1 METEPNP
8 RHSLPRG
15 VKDRMIFVEIEKQKS
30 FIVKCAYWILV
41 GGIIFVLLKYCVP
54 TLMPFVI
61 GGLVAVVLRPL
72 SEWLSRKTKANRK
85 VMAALILIIFYGAVG
100 ILLVL
105 SGAKVF
111 LAVKEFVLTVPNYY
125 VNELEPALLRIFNE
139 LSSFIMELDPSL
151 QATVQ
156 SVANNLISTL
166 ADLVKNFSV
175 AAVDYITSF
184 AGFLPGF
191 LLRFLFAIVSSF
203 FISVDFPRIKDFIA
217 RQITPRQRQML
228 RMVRENAFGTM
239 GQYVKAYAIIMCIT
253 FVELTIGFFII
264 GLNNAA
270 VIALSIAIFDV
281 LPVLG
286 TGGVMVPWVLISLIV
301 GDTALA
307 IKLAVIY
314 VIVTAV
320 RNVLE
325 PKIVGKQ
332 IGLHPLVTLMAMYVG
347 TVLFGVV
354 GLLGLPIS
362 ITILKNLNDN
372 GTIRWLK

>member
-1 METEPNP
+1 MEI
-8 RHSLPRG
+8 
-15 VKDRMIFVEIEKQKS
+15 DRQKS

-61 GGLVAVVLRPL
+61 GGLVAVALRPL
-72 SEWLSRKTKANRK
+72 SEWLSRKSKANRK
-85 VMAALILIIFYGAVG
+85 LMAALILIIFYSAVG
-100 ILLVL
+100 LLLVL
-105 SGAKVF
+105 AGAKIF
-111 LAVKEFVLTVPNYY
+111 IAARDFVMTVPNFY
-125 VNELEPALLRIFNE
+125 VTELEPALLRIFNE
-139 LSSFIMELDPSL
+139 VSIFFMELDPSL
-151 QATVQ
+151 QSTVQ

-203 FISVDFPRIKDFIA
+203 FISIDFPRIKEFIA
-217 RQITPRQRQML
+217 RQITPRQRQMI
-228 RMVRENAFGTM
+228 RMVKENAFGAI
-239 GQYVKAYAIIMCIT
+239 GQYVKAYAIIMSIT
-253 FVELTIGFFII
+253 FIELTIGFFIC
-264 GLNNAA
+264 GLNNSM
-270 VIALSIAIFDV
+270 VIAFCIAIFDI

-286 TGGVMVPWVLISLIV
+286 TGGVMVPWILINLIV
-301 GDTALA
+301 GDTGLA
-307 IKLAVIY
+307 IKLLIVY
-314 VIVTAV
+314 VVVTAV
-320 RNVLE
+320 RNIIE
-325 PKIVGKQ
+325 PKIVGTQ

-372 GTIRWLK
+372 GTIHWLK